1 VSGVEGG
8 APLDLGPDPT
18 ALERVRSNVDAR
30 ARDAEYAGEVHRAV
44 MAEVDPVLA
53 VRVDAIDERAQ
64 AEHRRMWGERP
75 RLTTPKWEQRLGHAL
90 LALIL
95 VPVGV
100 IVSVHRYEMDA
111 PPWLVPASWVAL
123 AVIVA
128 ALLVMDR
135 VEKRRAARLQADLS
149 LLART
154 DRQME
159 VAERRTERELE
170 TLFARVPPAR
180 ATLARA
186 MELALLREGYESGRV
201 SERQVRET
209 LPVIA
214 WHWPTAR

>member
-8 APLDLGPDPT
+8 PPPGAEPDPT
-18 ALERVRSNVDAR
+18 VLERVRSSLDAG
-30 ARDAEYAGEVHRAV
+30 ARDAEYAGDVHRAV

-64 AEHRRMWGERP
+64 AEHRRIRGERP
-75 RLTTPKWEQRLGHAL
+75 MVTTPKWEQRLGHAL

-100 IVSVHRYEMDA
+100 IVSVHRYEIAA
-111 PPWLVPASWVAL
+111 PPWLVPASWAAL
-123 AVIVA
+123 VVIVVP
-128 ALLVMDR
+128 LLVMDR
-135 VEKRRAARLQADLS
+135 VDKRRAARLQADLS
-149 LLART
+149 VLARL
-154 DRQME
+154 DRQTE
-159 VAERRTERELE
+159 VAELRTERELE
-170 TLFARVPPAR
+170 TLFARVPEDR